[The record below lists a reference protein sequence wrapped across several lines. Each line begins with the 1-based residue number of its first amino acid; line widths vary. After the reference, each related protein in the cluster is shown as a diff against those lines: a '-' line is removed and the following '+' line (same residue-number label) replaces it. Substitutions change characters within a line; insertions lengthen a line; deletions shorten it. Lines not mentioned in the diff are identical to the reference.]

1 MKIRWLKD
9 TYLEIVTNYDEEKDD
24 VITADDTFLKGE
36 IHDVDDL
43 ESGVKGYTSMQF
55 GDGSCAYG
63 VPNHTFEIIE
73 KD

>member
-9 TYLEIVTNYDEEKDD
+9 TYLGIVTDYDEENDE
-24 VITADDTFLKGE
+24 VITTDDTFLKGE

-43 ESGVKGYTSMQF
+43 KNGVEGYTSMQF
-55 GDGSCAYG
+55 RDGSCVYG